1 MELKDFIPD
10 FRKILS
16 ESDPSSRPMASK
28 SHKIYFKIQQTATR
42 MKDFI
47 SDFRKILSESDP
59 SMLGFQESAMKLED
73 SISDFR
79 KILSL
84 ATKTTSDCRNPGRKR
99 ARRGRIAAICTFTAP
114 VAARFSGIRRLS
126 CRII

>member
-1 MELKDFIPD
+1 MSNFQKNSKDYGEPDITYQLAGSAEQRPLGIPMGD
-10 FRKILS
+10 ACSARTS
-16 ESDPSSRPMASK
+16 TA
-28 SHKIYFKIQQTATR
+28 FKPPR
-42 MKDFI
+42 
-47 SDFRKILSESDP
+47 
-59 SMLGFQESAMKLED
+59 FQESAMKLED

-84 ATKTTSDCRNPGRKR
+84 ATKTTSDFRNPGRKR
-99 ARRGRIAAICTFTAP
+99 ARQGRIAAICTFTAP

>member
-1 MELKDFIPD
+1 MEL
-10 FRKILS
+10 
-16 ESDPSSRPMASK
+16 
-28 SHKIYFKIQQTATR
+28 
-42 MKDFI
+42 KDFI

-79 KILSL
+79 NPRLLCRKVR
-84 ATKTTSDCRNPGRKR
+84 SDFRNPGRKR

>member
-1 MELKDFIPD
+1 MCFYNFQNNFLI
-10 FRKILS
+10 
-16 ESDPSSRPMASK
+16 
-28 SHKIYFKIQQTATR
+28 
-42 MKDFI
+42 
-47 SDFRKILSESDP
+47 ILSESDP

-84 ATKTTSDCRNPGRKR
+84 ATKTTSDCRNPDRKR

>member
-1 MELKDFIPD
+1 MEL
-10 FRKILS
+10 
-16 ESDPSSRPMASK
+16 
-28 SHKIYFKIQQTATR
+28 
-42 MKDFI
+42 KDFI

-73 SISDFR
+73 SISD
-79 KILSL
+79 S
-84 ATKTTSDCRNPGRKR
+84 RNPRLLCHQSQSDFRNPSRKR
-99 ARRGRIAAICTFTAP
+99 ARQGRIAAICTFTAP

>member
-1 MELKDFIPD
+1 MENPTLPTNWLAA
-10 FRKILS
+10 LS
-16 ESDPSSRPMASK
+16 NARSAS
-28 SHKIYFKIQQTATR
+28 QWVTLAQ
-42 MKDFI
+42 
-47 SDFRKILSESDP
+47 
-59 SMLGFQESAMKLED
+59 KLED

-84 ATKTTSDCRNPGRKR
+84 ATKTTSDFRNPGRKR
-99 ARRGRIAAICTFTAP
+99 ARQGRIAAICTFTAP

>member
-1 MELKDFIPD
+1 MVATLKIIEKLNQ
-10 FRKILS
+10 KIIRTMPFYNFQNNFL
-16 ESDPSSRPMASK
+16 
-28 SHKIYFKIQQTATR
+28 I
-42 MKDFI
+42 
-47 SDFRKILSESDP
+47 ILSESDP

-84 ATKTTSDCRNPGRKR
+84 ATNTTSDFRNPDRKR
-99 ARRGRIAAICTFTAP
+99 ARRRRIAGICTFTAP

>member
-1 MELKDFIPD
+1 MELKDFQSD
-10 FRKILS
+10 FLKILS
-16 ESDPSSRPMASK
+16 AATPSSRPMASK
-28 SHKIYFKIQQTATR
+28 SHKIVFKIQQTTTR

-47 SDFRKILSESDP
+47 SDFRKILSKSDP

-84 ATKTTSDCRNPGRKR
+84 ATKTTSDFRNPDRKR
-99 ARRGRIAAICTFTAP
+99 ARRGRIAGICTFTAP
-114 VAARFSGIRRLS
+114 VAARFPEIRRLS

>member
-1 MELKDFIPD
+1 MELKDFIP
-10 FRKILS
+10 
-16 ESDPSSRPMASK
+16 
-28 SHKIYFKIQQTATR
+28 
-42 MKDFI
+42 
-47 SDFRKILSESDP
+47 DFRKILSESDP

-79 KILSL
+79 NPRSL
-84 ATKTTSDCRNPGRKR
+84 CHQSQSDFRNPSRKR
-99 ARRGRIAAICTFTAP
+99 ARRGRIAGICTFTAP

>member
-1 MELKDFIPD
+1 MELKDFIPN

-79 KILSL
+79 KILMF
-84 ATKTTSDCRNPGRKR
+84 ATKTTSDFRNPDRKR
-99 ARRGRIAAICTFTAP
+99 ARRGRIAGICTFTAP